1 MLYDFQAVVQK
12 AEINPGVE
20 VFLFFFNLS
29 YPVDLT
35 PLEFPKMFHLS
46 YQTRGPLDTNPAIGV

>member
-12 AEINPGVE
+12 AEIIPDVE
-20 VFLFFFNLS
+20 VFFLLAIS
-29 YPVDLT
+29 TWIWMD
-35 PLEFPKMFHLS
+35 PKMFHLS